1 MMIFNSLN
9 EKQIY
14 MRESQMVDKY
24 EALQNTTN
32 WIVNSSPEEFLSTFN
47 QLEGDYDG
55 ITLGEY
61 IDSSLDDSVEL
72 DDYNI

>member
-1 MMIFNSLN
+1 MA
-9 EKQIY
+9 
-14 MRESQMVDKY
+14 DKY

-72 DDYNI
+72 DDYNV